1 MENTKVAENIASHL
15 LKIKAV
21 KLSPK
26 EPFTW
31 ISGIKS
37 PIYTDNR
44 MTIAYPEFRQQIAQD
59 LADLIKENYPEANVI
74 SGVATAGIPHAAGV
88 ANILNLP
95 MNYVRSKPKGHGTK
109 RQIEGRLQK
118 GDKVVVIDDLIST
131 GGSVLEAVDVVRNAG
146 AEVVGTAAIFTY
158 NLPEAD
164 ENVAKHQTT
173 LKTLT
178 NYPVMIE
185 QAQKLGYVEAEDTE
199 LLHQWYKDPESWCK

>member
-1 MENTKVAENIASHL
+1 MENNQVAENIASNL

-21 KLSPK
+21 KISPQ

-44 MTIAYPEFRQQIAQD
+44 MTIAYPEFRQQIATD
-59 LADLIKENYPEANVI
+59 LADLIKKNYPEANVI
-74 SGVATAGIPHAAGV
+74 SGVATAGIPHASGV

-109 RQIEGRLQK
+109 RQIEGRLNK

-131 GGSVLEAVDVVRNAG
+131 GGSVLEAVDVIRAAG

-164 ENVAKHQTT
+164 KNVAEHETV

-178 NYPVMIE
+178 NYPVMIKMAE
-185 QAQKLGYVEAEDTE
+185 KLGYVQSEDVD

>member
-1 MENTKVAENIASHL
+1 MENKQVAENIAANL

-44 MTIAYPEFRQQIAQD
+44 MTIAYPEFRQQIAED
-59 LADLIKENYPEANVI
+59 LANLIKENYPEATVI
-74 SGVATAGIPHAAGV
+74 SGVATAGIPHATGV
-88 ANILNLP
+88 SNILNLP

-109 RQIEGRLQK
+109 RQIEGRCQP

-131 GGSVLEAVDVVRNAG
+131 GGSVLEAVDVVREAG
-146 AEVVGTAAIFTY
+146 AEVIGTAAIFTY

-164 ENVAKHQTT
+164 KNFPAHKTV

-185 QAQKLGYVEAEDTE
+185 QAQSLGYVEEEDMD

>member
-1 MENTKVAENIASHL
+1 MENKQVAENIAANL

-31 ISGIKS
+31 VSGIKS

-44 MTIAYPEFRQQIAQD
+44 MTIAFPDFRKQIAKD
-59 LADLIKENYPEANVI
+59 LADLIRDNYPEANVI
-74 SGVATAGIPHAAGV
+74 SGVATAGIPHATGV
-88 ANILNLP
+88 SNILSLP
-95 MNYVRSKPKGHGTK
+95 MNYVRSKPKDHGTNS
-109 RQIEGRLQK
+109 QIEGRCEP

-131 GGSVLEAVDVVRNAG
+131 GGSVLKAVDVVRAAG
-146 AEVVGTAAIFTY
+146 AEVVGTVAIFTY

-164 ENVAKHQTT
+164 KNFPEHDTE
-173 LKTLT
+173 LRTLT

-185 QAQKLGYVEAEDTE
+185 QAEKLGYVPNEDVE
-199 LLHQWYKDPESWCK
+199 SLNQWYKYPESWCK

>member
-1 MENTKVAENIASHL
+1 MENKKVAESIASQL

-21 KLSPK
+21 KFSPK

-44 MTIAYPEFRQQIAQD
+44 LTIAYPDFRQQIAKD

-74 SGVATAGIPHAAGV
+74 SGVATAGIPHSTGV

-95 MNYVRSKPKGHGTK
+95 LNYVRSKPKGHGTK
-109 RQIEGRLQK
+109 RQIEGRCQK

-131 GGSVLEAVDVVRNAG
+131 GGSVLQAVDVIRDAG

-164 ENVAKHQTT
+164 KNFEMHETT

-185 QAQKLGYVEAEDTE
+185 MAQSLGYVESEDMD
-199 LLHQWYKDPESWCK
+199 LLHQWYKDPEGWCK

>member
-1 MENTKVAENIASHL
+1 MENKQVAENIASQL

-59 LADLIKENYPEANVI
+59 LADLIQKNYPDANVI
-74 SGVATAGIPHAAGV
+74 SGVSTAGIPHATGV
-88 ANILNLP
+88 ANILGLP
-95 MNYVRSKPKGHGTK
+95 MNYVRSKPKDHGTK
-109 RQIEGRLQK
+109 SQIEGRIQP

-131 GGSVLEAVDVVRNAG
+131 AGSILEAVDVVRAEG

-164 ENVAKHQTT
+164 KNVEAHKTT

-185 QAQKLGYVEAEDTE
+185 QAQKLGYVEAEDMD

>member
-1 MENTKVAENIASHL
+1 MVNQKIADSIATQL

-44 MTIAYPEFRQQIAQD
+44 MTIAYPEFRKQIAEE
-59 LADLIKENYPEANVI
+59 LAQLIKDNYPEANVI
-74 SGVATAGIPHAAGV
+74 SGVATAGIPHATGV
-88 ANILNLP
+88 SNILDLP
-95 MNYVRSKPKGHGTK
+95 MNYVRSKPKDHGTK
-109 RQIEGRLQK
+109 SQIEGRCQP

-131 GGSVLEAVDVVRNAG
+131 GGSVLEAVDVVRAAG

-164 ENVAKHQTT
+164 KNFAAHKTE

-178 NYPVMIE
+178 NYPVMINVAE
-185 QAQKLGYVEAEDTE
+185 KLGYVESEDVD